1 MRRLDHLGVPMVND
15 HVRLL
20 RELRAVRRF
29 TSDPVPQHLLDD
41 LLEVARWTGSRG
53 NRQPWEVILVRTRK
67 TLETLGAVA
76 GAKGLRH
83 LAGAAAAFVLVP
95 CGPLTEFDAGRW
107 TERVMLAAAAHGLGS
122 SVAWFPENQ
131 ASAAMAVLGVP
142 SDRPVRTAISVGY
155 PADDSAHLVS
165 VERDVDHRLPLAA
178 MEIGR
183 KPLAE
188 ILHVERYGQRMPDQ
202 PTDGRPT
209 HHG

>member
-1 MRRLDHLGVPMVND
+1 MVND

-20 RELRAVRRF
+20 RELRSVRRF

-53 NRQPWEVILVRTRK
+53 NRQPWEVILVRARK

-83 LAGAAAAFVLVP
+83 LAGAAVAFVLVP
-95 CGPLTEFDAGRW
+95 SGPLAEFDAGRW
-107 TERVMLAAAAHGLGS
+107 AERVMLAAAAHSLGS
-122 SVAWFPENQ
+122 SVAWFPEHQ
-131 ASAAMAVLGVP
+131 APAAMAVLGVP
-142 SDRPVRTAISVGY
+142 PDRPIRTAISVGY

-178 MEIGR
+178 MEVGR

-188 ILHVERYGQRMPDQ
+188 MLHVERYGQRMAEH
-202 PTDGRPT
+202 PTEGNPA